1 MTAEVNKRPSRT
13 GKATGRRAMLGNGD
27 GGGCLSGGYR
37 TLDDIRQRKQ
47 QLREQMD
54 GQQQQVEKLW
64 HTLVVKP
71 SESTRGQFVQSLIAN
86 SALAIDA
93 FLLVRKL
100 RRNYKDAARIL
111 SFFGKKKMR

>member
-13 GKATGRRAMLGNGD
+13 GGV
-27 GGGCLSGGYR
+27 GGGCQSGGYR

-47 QLREQMD
+47 ELRQQMD

-64 HTLVVKP
+64 HALFVKP

-111 SFFGKKKMR
+111 AFFGKKKMR

>member
-1 MTAEVNKRPSRT
+1 MEQTAAKENKATFRT
-13 GKATGRRAMLGNGD
+13 GGA
-27 GGGCLSGGYR
+27 GGGYLGGFR
-37 TLDDIRQRKQ
+37 SLDDIRQRKQ

-64 HTLVVKP
+64 RTLVVKP